1 MTRKYLS
8 QNSTAGGC
16 CSDIHCSVIPFWFKP
31 AETNRDCTPSPVRQY
46 RDGAVH
52 YLSVCSETL
61 LSITCLSVPRQYC
74 PSLVS
79 SKTVLSIRCLSV
91 PRLYCL
97 SPVCQY
103 WDCTVHPLSV
113 SILLSFNCLSVSSET
128 ILSIPFS
135 VPRLCCPSTV
145 CQYSDCAVLHLSVST
160 QTVLSVNCL
169 SVLRLRLIAS
179 ITCLLTSLA

>member
-31 AETNRDCTPSPVRQY
+31 AETNRDCTPLP
-46 RDGAVH
+46 VH

-97 SPVCQY
+97 SPVSIE
-103 WDCTVHPLSV
+103 TV
-113 SILLSFNCLSVSSET
+113 LSFNCLSVSSET
-128 ILSIPFS
+128 IVSIPFS